1 MTRLQVLSGG
11 VTGGVRF
18 FAGML
23 TWTASELANEI
34 DSDVWFRVAC
44 SRSLALK
51 PCLQLP
57 LPLWRE
63 VLFLMGSVHAEIAA
77 AP

>member
-1 MTRLQVLSGG
+1 MWLQVLSGNSLF
-11 VTGGVRF
+11 GVRF
-18 FAGML
+18 FSGML
-23 TWTASELANEI
+23 SWSAAELADEI

-77 AP
+77 AA